1 MQQYID
7 SELHPTQRRRHR
19 LWGPRFAGAL
29 RKLSTLP
36 ATTTPD
42 VIATQVTL
50 TPRIAPRAKPPAPW
64 TSIPVTVVLND
75 HLPSKH
81 TTEAEL
87 LKTLTLATLDQLT
100 IDKPVFYTD
109 GSVMES
115 KAAAAA
121 VHKGTS
127 IQLRLN
133 DGASILQ
140 AELVATREAIYMA
153 TRANYNTACI
163 LSDSKAAIQ
172 AMYEMSCTLAQEQ
185 EFINLF
191 STLHYHKLINLP
203 TRITQQSSSL
213 LDNIYTTLPYHNSSK
228 GVLISDHS
236 DHYIVFTIQ
245 HGTTSTKAPTHR
257 EMRDFSEQNISKFK
271 KKIKN
276 TIWDKFYAIPLAQDA
291 YSVFANHINNHFKEC
306 FPNKS
311 VKINYRNK
319 IT

>member
-1 MQQYID
+1 MGDFNI
-7 SELHPTQRRRHR
+7 
-19 LWGPRFAGAL
+19 
-29 RKLSTLP
+29 
-36 ATTTPD
+36 
-42 VIATQVTL
+42 
-50 TPRIAPRAKPPAPW
+50 
-64 TSIPVTVVLND
+64 
-75 HLPSKH
+75 
-81 TTEAEL
+81 
-87 LKTLTLATLDQLT
+87 
-100 IDKPVFYTD
+100 
-109 GSVMES
+109 
-115 KAAAAA
+115 
-121 VHKGTS
+121 
-127 IQLRLN
+127 
-133 DGASILQ
+133 
-140 AELVATREAIYMA
+140 
-153 TRANYNTACI
+153 NT
-163 LSDSKAAIQ
+163 
-172 AMYEMSCTLAQEQ
+172 MYEMSCTLTQEQ

-291 YSVFANHINNHFKEC
+291 YSVFANHINNYFKKC
-306 FPNKS
+306 FPNKN

-319 IT
+319 ITWIGAELKRLPKRINYWLFPSAILLKETRELTRVLEILSSLNYVRLNPSSMMTN